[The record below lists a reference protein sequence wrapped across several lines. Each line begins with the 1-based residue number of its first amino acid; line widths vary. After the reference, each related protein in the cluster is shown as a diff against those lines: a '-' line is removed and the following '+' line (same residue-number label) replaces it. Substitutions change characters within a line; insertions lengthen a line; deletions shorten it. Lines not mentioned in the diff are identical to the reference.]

1 MTSYTDEFVQLQR
14 MDAISRKNGIV
25 QIMVNDHLEFTRG
38 KYIELNWDVKPEPWE
53 GEHEAM
59 LPPIFRIFND

>member
-1 MTSYTDEFVQLQR
+1 

-25 QIMVNDHLEFTRG
+25 QRMVNNHLEFTRE

-59 LPPIFRIFND
+59 LPPIFRVFDD